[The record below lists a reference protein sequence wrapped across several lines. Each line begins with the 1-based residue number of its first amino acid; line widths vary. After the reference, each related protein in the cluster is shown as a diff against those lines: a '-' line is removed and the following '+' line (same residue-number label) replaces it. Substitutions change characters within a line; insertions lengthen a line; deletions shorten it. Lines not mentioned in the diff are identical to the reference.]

1 MLTQVL
7 QRLLA
12 KPETARAPLPEVLD
26 LADEPLLRVIRPGY
40 VDGFSMLVKSTQGL
54 FIVNRHDT
62 GVGFQLTTY
71 GAYSPEEVKVMQ
83 QLVRASPPDPV
94 VLDIGANIGIVSL
107 ALARAAGPGGLV
119 HAFEAQRVIFHM
131 LAGNMALNSMENVHC
146 HFMAVGAKAGSARIP
161 RLDYH
166 KHATFGSLEL
176 NREQQSDLGQQAK
189 GGEFDEV
196 RMDSIDAMALP
207 RVDMIKI
214 DVEGMEADVL
224 AGAERTIRT
233 HRPLMYVEHLKSGDV
248 ALWRILSELGYV
260 LYEAYCNFVCIPV
273 GDPRIGQLFGAQPA
287 WQPGAAQLASSTQP

>member
-1 MLTQVL
+1 MLTRVL
-7 QRLLA
+7 QRLFA

-26 LADEPLLRVIRPGY
+26 LADEPLLRVIHPGY
-40 VDGFSMLVKSTQGL
+40 TDGFSALVKGIQGL
-54 FIVNRHDT
+54 FIINRHDT
-62 GVGFQLTTY
+62 GVGFQLTAY
-71 GAYSPEEVKVMQ
+71 GAYAPEEVKVMQ

-146 HFMAVGAKAGSARIP
+146 HFMAVGAKAGTARIP
-161 RLDYH
+161 RLDYREY
-166 KHATFGSLEL
+166 ATFGSLEL

-189 GGEFDEV
+189 GGAFDEV
-196 RMDSIDAMALP
+196 RMDSIDAMNLP

-224 AGAERTIRT
+224 AGAERTIRA

-248 ALWRILSELGYV
+248 ALWRILSDLGYV
-260 LYEAYCNFVCIPV
+260 LYEAYDNFVCIPA
-273 GDPRIGQLFGAQPA
+273 GDPRITQLFGAQPA
-287 WQPGAAQLASSTQP
+287 WQPEAARSAAAKS

>member
-1 MLTQVL
+1 MLTRVL
-7 QRLLA
+7 QRFFA
-12 KPETARAPLPEVLD
+12 RPETARAPLPEVVD
-26 LADEPLLRVIRPGY
+26 LADEPLLRVIHPGY
-40 VDGFSMLVKSTQGL
+40 VDASNMLVKSSQGL
-54 FIVNRHDT
+54 FIVNRHDI
-62 GVGFQLTTY
+62 GVGFQLTAY

-83 QLVRASPPDPV
+83 QLVRAAPADPV
-94 VLDIGANIGIVSL
+94 VLDIGANIGIVTL

-131 LAGNMALNSMENVHC
+131 LAGNVALNSMENVHC

-161 RLDYH
+161 RLDYR
-166 KHATFGSLEL
+166 KHASFGSLEL

-196 RMDSIDAMALP
+196 RMDSIDAMNLP

-248 ALWRILSELGYV
+248 ALARILGELGYV
-260 LYEAYCNFVCIPV
+260 LYEAYDNFVCIPA
-273 GDPRIGQLFGAQPA
+273 GDPRIEIGRAHV
-287 WQPGAAQLASSTQP
+287 